1 MYSPNDR
8 YCPVAG
14 KEIDCE
20 TCYEMVMCI
29 DGCFK
34 ASSIPEIEFQVNEET
49 KRICEACPYSDLE

>member
-1 MYSPNDR
+1 MYSPDDR
-8 YCPVAG
+8 YCPVAE

-34 ASSIPEIEFQVNEET
+34 ASSVPEIGDYEIKSVN
-49 KRICEACPYSDLE
+49 SDLL